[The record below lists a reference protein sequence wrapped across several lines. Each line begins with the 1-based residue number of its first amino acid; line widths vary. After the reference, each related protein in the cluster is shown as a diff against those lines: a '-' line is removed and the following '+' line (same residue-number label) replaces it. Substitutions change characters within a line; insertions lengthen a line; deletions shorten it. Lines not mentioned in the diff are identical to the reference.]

1 MRWVSAQCSIPVFH
15 VYWAIKKNLSNYPL
29 LTLEFLGLIVH
40 KSNTEKRRNQ
50 TETLDLEKIILKN
63 ENFVVAERGPEEQ
76 VGGTGG
82 EGREESS

>member
-1 MRWVSAQCSIPVFH
+1 MFIWLL
-15 VYWAIKKNLSNYPL
+15 KKNLTLIILFL
-29 LTLEFLGLIVH
+29 LTLEFLGPIVH

-50 TETLDLEKIILKN
+50 SRNNRLKKKNILKN